1 MRIYI
6 KGDYTKEIPFDY
18 LELAK
23 RMWFESYRDKVLS
36 LSYSGYP
43 EIVED
48 DDLAIHLK
56 LNKQEYDERWSE
68 VPIQE
73 EIKYRFYSQIDEY
86 LNLDYEDA
94 YVTDFRENGDCL
106 RLASTHLELLT
117 LDKRAFYIMAIEIA
131 TIFNGQISEDDKKTW
146 LTVEEFKKKH
156 QDILSLTFEEANE
169 MSLEEIQTIDA
180 IDDPIWEELDRKREE
195 YIRIHGEVEFDDDEE
210 DE

>member
-1 MRIYI
+1 MKLSI
-6 KGDYTKEIPFDY
+6 KGDYTKEIPFNY

-23 RMWFESYRDKVLS
+23 RMWFESYRDKALS
-36 LSYSGYP
+36 LSYSGYS

-56 LNKQEYDERWSE
+56 LNKQECDERWSE

-73 EIKYRFYSQIDEY
+73 GIKYRFYSQIDEY

-131 TIFNGQISEDDKKTW
+131 TIFNGQISEDDKKKW
-146 LTVEEFKKKH
+146 LTVEEFKEKH
-156 QDILSLTFEEANE
+156 QDILSLTFDEANE
-169 MSLEEIQTIDA
+169 ISLEEIQTIDA
-180 IDDPIWEELDRKREE
+180 IDDPIWKELDRKREE
-195 YIRIHGEVEFDDDEE
+195 YIKIHGERVYDDEE

>member
-23 RMWFESYRDKVLS
+23 RMWFENYQGEGIP
-36 LSYSGYP
+36 LSYSGFLQ
-43 EIVED
+43 IRD
-48 DDLAIHLK
+48 RNDIAIHLK
-56 LNKQEYDERWSE
+56 LNKQEYDERWFE

-73 EIKYRFYSQIDEY
+73 GIKYRFYSQIDED
-86 LNLDYEDA
+86 LNLEFENA

-146 LTVEEFKKKH
+146 LTVEEFKEKH
-156 QDILSLTFEEANE
+156 QDILSLTFDEANE
-169 MSLEEIQTIDA
+169 MSLEEIQTINA
-180 IDDPIWEELDRKREE
+180 IDEPLWEELDRRREE
-195 YIRIHGEVEFDDDEE
+195 YIRIHGEAELDDNEE
-210 DE
+210 DN

>member
-6 KGDYTKEIPFDY
+6 KGDYTKEIPFNY

-23 RMWFESYRDKVLS
+23 RMWFESYRDKALS
-36 LSYSGYP
+36 LSYSGYS

-56 LNKQEYDERWSE
+56 LNKQECDERWSE

-73 EIKYRFYSQIDEY
+73 GIKYRFYSQIDEY

-131 TIFNGQISEDDKKTW
+131 TIFNGQISEDDKKKW
-146 LTVEEFKKKH
+146 LTVEEFKEKH
-156 QDILSLTFEEANE
+156 QDILSLTFDEANE
-169 MSLEEIQTIDA
+169 ISLEEIQTIDA
-180 IDDPIWEELDRKREE
+180 IDEPIWEELDRLREE
-195 YIRIHGEVEFDDDEE
+195 YIKIHGERVYDDEE

>member
-1 MRIYI
+1 MRLYL

-23 RMWFESYRDKVLS
+23 RMWFDTKDGKPVDFSYFGNTRPFKTD
-36 LSYSGYP
+36 P
-43 EIVED
+43 T
-48 DDLAIHLK
+48 IHLK
-56 LNKQEYDERWSE
+56 LNKWMHDNRWNNVRLKEGITNEFGSHVYE
-68 VPIQE
+68 NLELDFEDNPATD
-73 EIKYRFYSQIDEY
+73 YREK
-86 LNLDYEDA
+86 
-94 YVTDFRENGDCL
+94 GDCL

-146 LTVEEFKKKH
+146 LTIEEFKEKH
-156 QDILSLTFEEANE
+156 QDILSITFDEANE
-169 MSLEEIQTIDA
+169 MSLEEIRTIDA

-195 YIRIHGEVEFDDDEE
+195 YIKIHGERVYDDEE

>member
-1 MRIYI
+1 MRLYL

-23 RMWFESYRDKVLS
+23 RMWFDTKDGKPVDFSYFGNTRPFKTD
-36 LSYSGYP
+36 P
-43 EIVED
+43 T
-48 DDLAIHLK
+48 IHLK
-56 LNKQEYDERWSE
+56 LNKWIHDNRWSNVRLKE
-68 VPIQE
+68 GITNKFGSHVYENLELDFEDNPATD
-73 EIKYRFYSQIDEY
+73 YREK
-86 LNLDYEDA
+86 
-94 YVTDFRENGDCL
+94 GDCL

-146 LTVEEFKKKH
+146 LTIEEFKEKH
-156 QDILSLTFEEANE
+156 QDILSITFDEANE
-169 MSLEEIQTIDA
+169 MSLEEIRTIDA

-195 YIRIHGEVEFDDDEE
+195 YIKIHGERVYDDEE

>member
-23 RMWFESYRDKVLS
+23 RMWFENYQGEGIP
-36 LSYSGYP
+36 LSYSGFLQ
-43 EIVED
+43 IRD
-48 DDLAIHLK
+48 RNDIAIHLK
-56 LNKQEYDERWSE
+56 LDKQDYDERWLY

-73 EIKYRFYSQIDEY
+73 GIKYRFFSQIDEE

-94 YVTDFRENGDCL
+94 YVTDFRENGECL

-131 TIFNGQISEDDKKTW
+131 TIFNGQMSEDDKKTW

-180 IDDPIWEELDRKREE
+180 IDEPLWEELDRKREE
-195 YIRIHGEVEFDDDEE
+195 YIRIHGEVELDDDEE